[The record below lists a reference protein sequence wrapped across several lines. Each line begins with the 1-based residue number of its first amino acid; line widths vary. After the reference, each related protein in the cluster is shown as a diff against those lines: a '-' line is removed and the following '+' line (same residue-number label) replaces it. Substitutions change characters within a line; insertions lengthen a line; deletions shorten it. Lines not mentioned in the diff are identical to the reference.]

1 MSERKIFV
9 TSDLHFSHEAVLK
22 YNNRPWKNVLE
33 MNDALIENWNRK
45 VNKRDTVIIVGDFAW
60 ERHGYFLNVLNGK
73 KELVI
78 GSHDKMPKK
87 YLDCF
92 SGVYMIKNFRYKNR
106 DFVCIHCCPRVWEK
120 SHYGSICL
128 FGHCFDEKTEI
139 LTERGFLNIDE
150 MKESDRP
157 LTLNMENHLLEYNN
171 INEIFRYTYNGK
183 MTVFDNASCTIP
195 VTPEHRMVGIS
206 GDDFFIEKANEFNKR
221 AVKKIPLCGFSK
233 GKEYEESESFFTLL
247 GLIISEG
254 HFKKEESTKD
264 GYCAGNGIIIY
275 QKEGSENFI
284 RECLNS
290 CNAEYTEI
298 KRIIKDVPMI
308 HFYLKAEYVKNNI
321 YKYISEKNI
330 SKELMG
336 LRGRKFRALL
346 SGLVYGD
353 GWFAYANN
361 KSKKE
366 ETCKKLIDRYG
377 KGYIIHYCTGNEK
390 LKDVLQHLCCLNGMS
405 TNSYFRE
412 HGTGKGVWYITVSNR
427 RSMRF
432 AKTHEDINYNG
443 RTWCVSVPNGTV
455 VARRNGF
462 VFITGN
468 SHGRLNTYNLSF
480 DVGVDV
486 PQNRYSP
493 ISMDEILER
502 VSVREAQMERA
513 GRIRIE
519 EREKDGKKS
528 NFKIFYQD
536 DLAYFNP
543 DLARVKIDMEGY

>member
-78 GSHDKMPKK
+78 GSHDKMPRK

-128 FGHCFDEKTEI
+128 FAH
-139 LTERGFLNIDE
+139 
-150 MKESDRP
+150 
-157 LTLNMENHLLEYNN
+157 
-171 INEIFRYTYNGK
+171 
-183 MTVFDNASCTIP
+183 
-195 VTPEHRMVGIS
+195 
-206 GDDFFIEKANEFNKR
+206 
-221 AVKKIPLCGFSK
+221 
-233 GKEYEESESFFTLL
+233 
-247 GLIISEG
+247 
-254 HFKKEESTKD
+254 
-264 GYCAGNGIIIY
+264 
-275 QKEGSENFI
+275 
-284 RECLNS
+284 
-290 CNAEYTEI
+290 
-298 KRIIKDVPMI
+298 
-308 HFYLKAEYVKNNI
+308 
-321 YKYISEKNI
+321 
-330 SKELMG
+330 
-336 LRGRKFRALL
+336 
-346 SGLVYGD
+346 
-353 GWFAYANN
+353 
-361 KSKKE
+361 
-366 ETCKKLIDRYG
+366 
-377 KGYIIHYCTGNEK
+377 
-390 LKDVLQHLCCLNGMS
+390 
-405 TNSYFRE
+405 
-412 HGTGKGVWYITVSNR
+412 
-427 RSMRF
+427 
-432 AKTHEDINYNG
+432 
-443 RTWCVSVPNGTV
+443 
-455 VARRNGF
+455 
-462 VFITGN
+462 
-468 SHGRLNTYNLSF
+468 SHGRLKTHNLSF

-486 PQNRYSP
+486 PENRYSP

-519 EREKDGKKS
+519 ERERDGKKS
-528 NFKIFYQD
+528 KFKIFYQD